1 MADVVPTHRLT
12 HEASMKMIYAGVA
25 KANELGCKVSL
36 AVVDQSCR
44 LIAFLMMD
52 GARHFSIITT
62 QRKAI
67 TAASQRL
74 PTGYAP
80 EENALSMAVRMGD
93 FTNVP
98 GGFPIEVGG
107 EVIGAVAAG
116 GAKIEQDVEVAK
128 AALAALTF
136 KRSRSLS
143 KPSVTIDSALE
154 DLRAMADFVPTN
166 RLNLTRPARR

>member
-1 MADVVPTHRLT
+1 MPKVVPTHRLT
-12 HEASMKMIYAGVA
+12 HRASLKMIEAGIA
-25 KANELGCKVSL
+25 KAEALGCKVSL
-36 AVVDQSCR
+36 VVADQSCR
-44 LIAFLMMD
+44 LIAFVMMD

-98 GGFPIEVGG
+98 GGLPIEVKG
-107 EVIGAVAAG
+107 ELIGAVAAG

-128 AALAALTF
+128 AALAALQ
-136 KRSRSLS
+136 L
-143 KPSVTIDSALE
+143 
-154 DLRAMADFVPTN
+154 
-166 RLNLTRPARR
+166 

>member
-1 MADVVPTHRLT
+1 MADFVASHRLT
-12 HEASMKMIYAGVA
+12 EEASLKMLSAGVA

-44 LIAFLMMD
+44 LVAFLMMD

-67 TAASQRL
+67 TSASQRQ

-98 GGFPIEVGG
+98 GGFPVVVGG

-116 GAKIEQDVEVAK
+116 GAQIEQDVVVAK
-128 AALAALTF
+128 AALAAL
-136 KRSRSLS
+136 
-143 KPSVTIDSALE
+143 
-154 DLRAMADFVPTN
+154 DLPVS
-166 RLNLTRPARR
+166 

>member
-1 MADVVPTHRLT
+1 VPDFVATHRLT
-12 HEASMKMIYAGVA
+12 EEASLKMLAAGIA
-25 KANELGCKVSL
+25 KANELGCKVSI

-44 LIAFLMMD
+44 LIAFVMMD

-67 TAASQRL
+67 TSASQRMH
-74 PTGYAP
+74 TGYAP

-98 GGFPIEVGG
+98 GGFPIVVAG

-116 GAKIEQDVEVAK
+116 GAKIEQDVEVAR
-128 AALAALTF
+128 AALAALE
-136 KRSRSLS
+136 K
-143 KPSVTIDSALE
+143 
-154 DLRAMADFVPTN
+154 
-166 RLNLTRPARR
+166 

>member
-1 MADVVPTHRLT
+1 MPDVVPTHRLT
-12 HEASMKMIYAGVA
+12 EQASLKMLAAGVA
-25 KANELGCKVSL
+25 KANALNCKVSL
-36 AVVDQSCR
+36 AVVDASCR

-67 TAASQRL
+67 TSASQCM

-98 GGFPIEVGG
+98 GGFPIEVDG

-116 GAKIEQDVEVAK
+116 GAKIEQDVEIAK
-128 AALAALTF
+128 AALAALT
-136 KRSRSLS
+136 
-143 KPSVTIDSALE
+143 A
-154 DLRAMADFVPTN
+154 
-166 RLNLTRPARR
+166 ARKF

>member
-1 MADVVPTHRLT
+1 MPDFAPTHRLT
-12 HEASMKMIYAGVA
+12 HEASLKMIAAGVA

-67 TAASQRL
+67 TSASQRQ

-80 EENALSMAVRMGD
+80 EENAISMTVRMGD
-93 FTNVP
+93 FSNVP
-98 GGFPIEVGG
+98 GGLPITVEG

-116 GAKIEQDVEVAK
+116 GASIEQDVMVAK
-128 AALAALTF
+128 AALAAL
-136 KRSRSLS
+136 
-143 KPSVTIDSALE
+143 E
-154 DLRAMADFVPTN
+154 
-166 RLNLTRPARR
+166 RL

>member
-1 MADVVPTHRLT
+1 MADFVTTHRLT
-12 HEASMKMIYAGVA
+12 HQASLKMIAAGVA
-25 KANELGCKVSL
+25 KADTLGCKVSL
-36 AVVDQSCR
+36 AVADQNCR

-80 EENALSMAVRMGD
+80 EENALSKSVRMGD

-98 GGFPIEVGG
+98 GGFPIEVDG

-116 GAKIEQDVEVAK
+116 GAKNEQDV
-128 AALAALTF
+128 ALASLAL
-136 KRSRSLS
+136 
-143 KPSVTIDSALE
+143 
-154 DLRAMADFVPTN
+154 
-166 RLNLTRPARR
+166 

>member
-1 MADVVPTHRLT
+1 MSDIVPTHRLT
-12 HEASMKMIYAGVA
+12 EEASLKMLAAGVA
-25 KANELGCKVSL
+25 KANALDCKVLL
-36 AVVDQSCR
+36 AVVDASCR

-62 QRKAI
+62 KRKAI
-67 TAASQRL
+67 TSASQRM

-128 AALAALTF
+128 AALAVL
-136 KRSRSLS
+136 K
-143 KPSVTIDSALE
+143 D
-154 DLRAMADFVPTN
+154 
-166 RLNLTRPARR
+166 ARKF

>member
-1 MADVVPTHRLT
+1 MSDIVSTHRLT
-12 HEASMKMIYAGVA
+12 ETASLRMIQAGVA

-67 TAASQRL
+67 TSASQRM

-80 EENALSMAVRMGD
+80 EENAISMTVRMGD

-98 GGFPIEVGG
+98 GGFPITVEG

-116 GAKIEQDVEVAK
+116 GASIEQDVIVAK
-128 AALAALTF
+128 AALAAL
-136 KRSRSLS
+136 
-143 KPSVTIDSALE
+143 DCSADALQ
-154 DLRAMADFVPTN
+154 
-166 RLNLTRPARR
+166 RLAPVRDTQTG

>member
-1 MADVVPTHRLT
+1 MADFIPTHRLT
-12 HEASMKMIYAGVA
+12 EEASLKMIAAGVA

-36 AVVDQSCR
+36 AVADQSCR
-44 LIAFLMMD
+44 LIAFLMME

-98 GGFPIEVGG
+98 GGFPITVAGQ
-107 EVIGAVAAG
+107 VVGAVAAG
-116 GAKIEQDVEVAK
+116 GAKVEEDVIVAK
-128 AALAALTF
+128 AALAALDA
-136 KRSRSLS
+136 SN
-143 KPSVTIDSALE
+143 PG
-154 DLRAMADFVPTN
+154 
-166 RLNLTRPARR
+166 

>member
-1 MADVVPTHRLT
+1 MPDFIPTHRLT
-12 HEASMKMIYAGVA
+12 EEASLKMLAAGVK
-25 KANELGCKVSL
+25 KANELNCKVSL

-44 LIAFLMMD
+44 LIGFLMMD

-67 TAASQRL
+67 TSASQRM

-80 EENALSMAVRMGD
+80 EENAVSMTVRMGD

-98 GGFPIEVGG
+98 GGFPIEVNGQ
-107 EVIGAVAAG
+107 VIGAVAAG

-128 AALAALTF
+128 AALAALG
-136 KRSRSLS
+136 L
-143 KPSVTIDSALE
+143 
-154 DLRAMADFVPTN
+154 
-166 RLNLTRPARR
+166 

>member
-1 MADVVPTHRLT
+1 MLA
-12 HEASMKMIYAGVA
+12 AGVA

-67 TAASQRL
+67 TSASQRL

-98 GGFPIEVGG
+98 GGFPITVAG
-107 EVIGAVAAG
+107 EVVGAVAAG
-116 GAKIEQDVEVAK
+116 GAKIEQDVMVAQ
-128 AALAALTF
+128 AALAALGT
-136 KRSRSLS
+136 
-143 KPSVTIDSALE
+143 P
-154 DLRAMADFVPTN
+154 
-166 RLNLTRPARR
+166 

>member
-1 MADVVPTHRLT
+1 MADFVPTHRLT
-12 HEASMKMIYAGVA
+12 EAASLKMLAAGVT
-25 KANELGCKVSL
+25 KANEIGCKVSL
-36 AVVDQSCR
+36 SVVDGSCR

-67 TAASQRL
+67 TAASQRQ

-93 FTNVP
+93 FTTVP
-98 GGFPIEVGG
+98 GGLPVVVAG

-116 GAKIEQDVEVAK
+116 GATIEQDVLVAK
-128 AALAALTF
+128 AALAAVEGANTG
-136 KRSRSLS
+136 
-143 KPSVTIDSALE
+143 
-154 DLRAMADFVPTN
+154 
-166 RLNLTRPARR
+166 

>member
-1 MADVVPTHRLT
+1 MPDVVATHRLT
-12 HEASMKMIYAGVA
+12 HAASLKMLAAGVA
-25 KANELGCKVSL
+25 KAEEIGCKVSL

-67 TAASQRL
+67 TSASQKM

-93 FTNVP
+93 FTNVL
-98 GGFPIEVGG
+98 GGFPITVEGQ
-107 EVIGAVAAG
+107 VIGAIAAG
-116 GAKIEQDVEVAK
+116 GAKIEQDVLGAQ
-128 AALAALTF
+128 AALAALGAT
-136 KRSRSLS
+136 
-143 KPSVTIDSALE
+143 
-154 DLRAMADFVPTN
+154 
-166 RLNLTRPARR
+166 

>member
-1 MADVVPTHRLT
+1 MADFVASHRLT
-12 HEASMKMIYAGVA
+12 EEASLKMLAAGVT

-52 GARHFSIITT
+52 GARHFSIVTT

-67 TAASQRL
+67 TSASQRL
-74 PTGYAP
+74 PTGYAQ

-98 GGFPIEVGG
+98 GGFPIIVDGQ
-107 EVIGAVAAG
+107 VIGAVAAG
-116 GAKIEQDVEVAK
+116 GAKIEEDVLVAK
-128 AALAALTF
+128 AALAALQGI
-136 KRSRSLS
+136 S
-143 KPSVTIDSALE
+143 
-154 DLRAMADFVPTN
+154 
-166 RLNLTRPARR
+166 

>member
-1 MADVVPTHRLT
+1 MPDFVPTHRLT
-12 HEASMKMIYAGVA
+12 EAASLKMLAAGVA

-36 AVVDQSCR
+36 AVVDASCR

-62 QRKAI
+62 KRKAI
-67 TAASQRL
+67 TSASQKM

-80 EENALSMAVRMGD
+80 EESALSMTVRMGD

-98 GGFPIEVGG
+98 GGFPITVGG

-116 GAKIEQDVEVAK
+116 GAKIDEDVLIAK
-128 AALAALTF
+128 AALAAL
-136 KRSRSLS
+136 
-143 KPSVTIDSALE
+143 
-154 DLRAMADFVPTN
+154 DLPGAA
-166 RLNLTRPARR
+166 

>member
-1 MADVVPTHRLT
+1 MVDFVATHRLT
-12 HEASMKMIYAGVA
+12 EEASLKMLAAGVA
-25 KANELGCKVSL
+25 KAHELGCKVSL

-44 LIAFLMMD
+44 LVAFLMMD

-67 TAASQRL
+67 TSASQRM

-80 EENALSMAVRMGD
+80 EENALSMTVRMGD

-98 GGFPIEVGG
+98 GGLPITVAG

-116 GAKIEQDVEVAK
+116 GASIEQDVAVAK
-128 AALAALTF
+128 AALAAL
-136 KRSRSLS
+136 SL
-143 KPSVTIDSALE
+143 PET
-154 DLRAMADFVPTN
+154 
-166 RLNLTRPARR
+166 